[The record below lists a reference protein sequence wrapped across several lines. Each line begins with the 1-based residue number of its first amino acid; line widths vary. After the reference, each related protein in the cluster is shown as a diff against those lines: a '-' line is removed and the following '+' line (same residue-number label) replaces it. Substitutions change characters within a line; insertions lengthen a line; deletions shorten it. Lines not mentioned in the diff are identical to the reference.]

1 MKRIFIS
8 KNQDDLGTF
17 GQFCE
22 EHNLDLIAKSLI
34 SFEAVEYEL
43 TREFDS
49 VFFSSIRAAT
59 FFLEKNP
66 TIANNVLFACSGK
79 ETARKLSEIGI
90 TCSFI
95 GAESGNPEK
104 VSLDFA
110 KWLEGRKVLFPHSN
124 LSKFSALRNL
134 SKSQYETIQVY
145 QTNFIPTEIPNCK
158 VYVFTSPS
166 NLSSFLIKNIIPK
179 NAVIV
184 AYGKSTKNHLESLNI
199 DCLVV
204 LKNANLSDLKK
215 ELLRCFILRK
225 E

>member
-8 KNQDDLGTF
+8 KNEDDLGDF

-22 EHNLDLIAKSLI
+22 ENKLTLIAKSLI
-34 SFEAVEYEL
+34 TFEAVDFKL
-43 TREFDS
+43 TSEFDC

-59 FFLEKNP
+59 FFFEKKP
-66 TIANNVLFACSGK
+66 VIPKNVLFACSGK

-90 TCSFI
+90 TSSFI
-95 GAESGNPEK
+95 GSESGNPEK

-124 LSKFSALRNL
+124 LSKFSALQNL
-134 SKSQYETIQVY
+134 SPSYYDTVQVY
-145 QTNFIPTEIPNCK
+145 QTNSIPSAIPNCE

-166 NLSSFLIKNIIPK
+166 NLFSFLIKNKIPK
-179 NAVIV
+179 NALII
-184 AYGKSTKNHLESLNI
+184 AYGQSTKKQLDSLNI
-199 DCLVV
+199 ACLVV
-204 LKNANLSDLKK
+204 LKNATLHDLKK
-215 ELLRCFILRK
+215 ELSRCFILRK

>member
-1 MKRIFIS
+1 MRSVFIS
-8 KNQDDLGTF
+8 KNKDDLGTF
-17 GQFCE
+17 VQFCE

-43 TREFDS
+43 TSEFDS
-49 VFFSSIRAAT
+49 IFFSSIRAAT

-66 TIANNVLFACSGK
+66 TITNNVLFACSGK
-79 ETARKLSEIGI
+79 ETARKLSAIGI
-90 TCSFI
+90 TSSFI
-95 GAESGNPEK
+95 GSESGNPKK

-124 LSKFSALRNL
+124 LSKFSVLQNL

-145 QTNFIPTEIPNCK
+145 QTNSILSKIPNCE

-166 NLSSFLIKNIIPK
+166 NLSSFLIKNRIPK
-179 NAVIV
+179 NALIV
-184 AYGKSTKNHLESLNI
+184 AYGESTKKHLDSLNI
-199 DCLVV
+199 TCLLV
-204 LKNANLSDLKK
+204 LKNADLSDLQK
-215 ELLRCFILRK
+215 ELLTYLILRK